1 MTRLAVRLR
10 FVALFACM
18 LLPVVGAGPA
28 RGDIIAQYA
37 LGLNGETSNPAVLNA
52 GRKGLGYEATD
63 FDFNVTATDVSI
75 SDSIPPSAE
84 EYIEI
89 TSPPYVDAN
98 GNQFPILRLETG
110 NNSNSPAEAIQK
122 DKYFAFTVTAN
133 NGTTLNLST
142 LEFDAA
148 RGGDAPPRGWAV
160 LSSVDG
166 FTNIIATQE
175 VMMTRPNLTHYTVD
189 VSGPSFQSLHSV
201 TFRIYTY
208 VPGGGRS
215 IEYSNLTLNGKVQ

>member
-1 MTRLAVRLR
+1 MRPTSQTPCFIA
-10 FVALFACM
+10 
-18 LLPVVGAGPA
+18 PVPT

-37 LGLNGETSNPAVLNA
+37 FGGQTQEISTGKDLT
-52 GRKGLGYEATD
+52 GRSGLGWEATD
-63 FDFNVTATDVSI
+63 YDVNVTAANAFL
-75 SDSIPPSAE
+75 SDSIPPSNE
-84 EYIEI
+84 DYIEI
-89 TSPPYVDAN
+89 TSPPYADAN
-98 GNQFPILRLETG
+98 GNTFPVLRLEPG
-110 NNSNSPAEAIQK
+110 SNSNTPAEAVQK

-189 VSGPSFQSLHSV
+189 LSDASFQKLNSITL
-201 TFRIYTY
+201 RIYTY
-208 VPGGGRS
+208 LPGGGRS
-215 IEYSNLTLNGKVQ
+215 VEYSNVTLNGKVQ